1 MKKEKMPLKE
11 KIKFVFFLLLVTFPV
26 WFLALLLLKS
36 IATQAAR

>member
-1 MKKEKMPLKE
+1 MKKEKMSLKE
-11 KIKFVFFLLLVTFPV
+11 KIKFVFILLLITFPV